1 MKYPSVLRAVSQ
13 IGSRY
18 KFAAMT
24 ETKIL
29 LVCVLLIAIGY
40 AIVLV
45 RKRRQFDLNELTLVI
60 VNVVPA
66 IAGVSMFVH
75 AFKMPDTLSEQAKW
89 TGIAGVCM
97 AMLFFF
103 QSVSV
108 FRKVLAGGA
117 RLRR

>member
-1 MKYPSVLRAVSQ
+1 MNAIVWLTSQ
-13 IGSRY
+13 I
-18 KFAAMT
+18 T
-24 ETKIL
+24 ETKIAL
-29 LVCVLLIAIGY
+29 ICVLLIAIAY

-45 RKRRQFDLNELTLVI
+45 RRRRQFDLNELALVI
-60 VNVVPA
+60 VNVVGVVV
-66 IAGVSMFVH
+66 GVSMFVY

-117 RLRR
+117 GLRR